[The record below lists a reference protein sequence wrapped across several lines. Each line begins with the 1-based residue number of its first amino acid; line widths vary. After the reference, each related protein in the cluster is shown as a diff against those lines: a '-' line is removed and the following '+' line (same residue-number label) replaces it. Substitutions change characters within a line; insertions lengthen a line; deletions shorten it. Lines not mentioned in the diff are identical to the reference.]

1 MKGQEA
7 LLFGKRSK
15 NSPPCWRGTQSGV
28 AAVEFALCAP
38 LMLMML
44 AGISDL
50 GLAMRSKM
58 LLVIGVD
65 NATTYAIL
73 TQGSATSAT
82 LKAIVQDASSL
93 TGVSANA
100 SAVTYDCASGTP
112 ATLVAATSTTTC
124 ASGAV
129 AGQYVTITGSYTY
142 TPLMPGY
149 SFVANTTL
157 SDTATVQVK

>member
-1 MKGQEA
+1 MTAQKA
-7 LLFGKRSK
+7 LLFEKRSK
-15 NSPPCWRGTQSGV
+15 NLRPGRQSGV

-58 LLVIGVD
+58 LLAIGVD
-65 NATTYAIL
+65 NAAIYAIL
-73 TQGSATSAT
+73 TQGSATPAI
-82 LKAIVQDASSL
+82 LQAIVQDASSL
-93 TGVSANA
+93 AGVSANA
-100 SAVTYDCASGTP
+100 SRVTYDCASGTP

-129 AGQYVTITGSYTY
+129 AGQYVTISGTYSYV
-142 TPLMPGY
+142 PLMPGY
-149 SFVANTTL
+149 SFLATSTL